1 MSILTKRLL
10 ELVSAEY
17 PSISLPKSARF
28 LPMYSLDH
36 GELSSTAAVEI
47 AKATRQNAAGI
58 ADALITGLSKTSS
71 AEWRNDNGYIV
82 CSNMSTEELL
92 SEVPTGVG
100 EALSLLGK
108 DATGSDYEAGTI
120 WCLVPDNTEPVYAR
134 IRLLAR
140 AALQVLLIV
149 NSGGRVTFRAY
160 PLPGKEVKS
169 VADLL
174 DLFSAAVEW
183 ILAHEGE
190 RRREVEVPVDN
201 PPAAIWTS
209 HHYHER
215 LDQRS
220 VKEIASLRIS
230 GRARVTMPE
239 DGWLLSRDRALSEIL
254 SARSL
259 GRVIEKLVNRDKWA
273 RFLFHAASTI
283 PSGDFDPAVALF
295 DECSSPLWSMRAL
308 MERYSRFS
316 GLLPIPINRDKVA
329 QSIRGAKSYRNLL
342 LSGLFL
348 PVYTARAIAHN
359 EVQAW
364 CEAFERLS
372 REGHAFINA
381 PATRLSLE
389 RGLQDETIREIAA
402 GLGFGVSCIVPVVRV
417 MEGRCAG
424 Q

>member
-10 ELVSAEY
+10 ELVSVEY
-17 PSISLPKSARF
+17 PTIDLPKSARF

-36 GELSSTAAVEI
+36 GELSTTAAVEI
-47 AKATRQNAAGI
+47 AKATRQNAARI
-58 ADALITGLSKTSS
+58 ADALIAGLSKTSS

-92 SEVPTGVG
+92 SEVPTGIG
-100 EALSLLGK
+100 EALSLLSKG
-108 DATGSDYEAGTI
+108 ATGSAYEAGTI

-169 VADLL
+169 VADLI

-201 PPAAIWTS
+201 PPVAIWTS

-230 GRARVTMPE
+230 GSARVTMPE

-254 SARSL
+254 SGRSL

-316 GLLPIPINRDKVA
+316 ELLPLPINRDKVA
-329 QSIRGAKSYRNLL
+329 QSIRGVKSYRNLL

-389 RGLQDETIREIAA
+389 RGLQDEMILEIAA